1 MKTIVKVLVPV
12 TLAFGA
18 IGAASAQSFVV
29 ETDYPGPIVQSA
41 ASTATSAPAAPYLI
55 QSSQGAV
62 QVNPADEQSSVTRE
76 EVRSKARLS
85 MPVSPAF
92 NA

>member
-1 MKTIVKVLVPV
+1 MKAIVKVLVPA
-12 TLAFGA
+12 TLAFGV

-29 ETDYPGPIVQSA
+29 ETDYPGPVVQSA
-41 ASTATSAPAAPYLI
+41 ASTATPAAAVPYLI

-62 QVNPADEQSSVTRE
+62 QVNPAYEQSTITRD
-76 EVRSKARLS
+76 EVRSKARLN
-85 MPVSPAF
+85 MPVAPAF

>member
-1 MKTIVKVLVPV
+1 MKSIVKVLVPF

-29 ETDYPGPIVQSA
+29 ETDYPGPVVHSA
-41 ASTATSAPAAPYLI
+41 ASTAAPSQSQPYLI
-55 QSSQGAV
+55 QSNQGAV
-62 QVNPADEQSSVTRE
+62 QVNPAYEQSTLSRE

-85 MPVSPAF
+85 VPVAPAF

>member
-1 MKTIVKVLVPV
+1 MKAIVKVLVPA

-29 ETDYPGPIVQSA
+29 ETDYPGPIVHSA
-41 ASTATSAPAAPYLI
+41 ASAATPSSSGPYLI

-62 QVNPADEQSSVTRE
+62 QVNPALEQSTATRD
-76 EVRSKARLS
+76 EVRSEARLS
-85 MPVSPAF
+85 VPVGPAF